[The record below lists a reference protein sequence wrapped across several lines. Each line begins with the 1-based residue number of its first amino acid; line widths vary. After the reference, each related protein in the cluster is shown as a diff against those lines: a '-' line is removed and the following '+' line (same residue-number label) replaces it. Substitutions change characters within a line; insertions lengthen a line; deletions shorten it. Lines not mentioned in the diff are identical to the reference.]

1 MIARRFIKDTH
12 VSHECTGG
20 NMIFKHAALILISIL
35 ISAISI
41 SGCTLYTNNGKEIPK
56 GTLSVSELSDNP
68 AYDTELK
75 IYGEVS
81 SLGELFSPSFELNS
95 GGKKVQVWYALMV
108 EDDGRQKPPVSIEG
122 IDNGDEVIV
131 TGELKTSGKYRSLND
146 FWASNIEKRK

>member
-1 MIARRFIKDTH
+1 
-12 VSHECTGG
+12 
-20 NMIFKHAALILISIL
+20 MIFKYAALILISIVIL
-35 ISAISI
+35 AISI
-41 SGCTLYTNNGKEIPK
+41 SGCELYTNSEKEIPQ

-81 SLGELFSPSFELNS
+81 LLGELFCSCFELNS
-95 GGKKVQVWYALMV
+95 GGKRIQVWYALMV
-108 EDDGRQKPPVSIEG
+108 EDDGRQRPPVSIEG

-146 FWASNIEKRK
+146 FWASNIEKVK

>member
-1 MIARRFIKDTH
+1 
-12 VSHECTGG
+12 
-20 NMIFKHAALILISIL
+20 MIFKYAALIVISIL
-35 ISAISI
+35 ILTISI
-41 SGCTLYTNNGKEIPK
+41 SGCELYTNSEKDIPQ

-81 SLGELFSPSFELNS
+81 LLGELFSPSFELNS
-95 GGKKVQVWYALMV
+95 GGKKVQVWYALMA
-108 EDDGRQKPPVSIEG
+108 EDDGRQRPPVSIEG

-146 FWASNIEKRK
+146 FWASNIEKPK